1 LSWKVKVFAPLLNDQ
16 QITHGN
22 IRNDTESVNRVST
35 LTRCDAIATANYRL
49 AGMPTMARST
59 FEEGKETA
67 DGVKTTRQ
75 LLCVCA

>member
-1 LSWKVKVFAPLLNDQ
+1 MEVPLLDWKVKVFAPLLNDQ

-49 AGMPTMARST
+49 QGSAMASCDIR
-59 FEEGKETA
+59 GKKRN
-67 DGVKTTRQ
+67 GGRR
-75 LLCVCA
+75 